1 MSEKMKFLE
10 EIRKHKNESRLAVD
24 VAEELAGLAE
34 ELAKGQIT
42 ISGETLSVSDTFS
55 FFIKKQFKKGVV
67 SCDIFLQSRPAT
79 DKKNPADAVV
89 VSLKASAREKTRAPG
104 GKKLKKEIALL
115 WKEAMKQVAEGIAPA
130 PATVRELLRRCEDYN
145 LCADKQWFD
154 SWRQCSDEIKAC
166 LAAAGKGDF
175 PTAREKVA
183 LVNRLTK
190 ECHKLYK

>member
-10 EIRKHKNESRLAVD
+10 EIRKRKNERLSPGEMAKALSR
-24 VAEELAGLAE
+24 LAE
-34 ELAKGQIT
+34 ELTRGEIT
-42 ISGETLSVSDTFS
+42 ISEEKVRVGDSFS
-55 FFIKKQFKKGVV
+55 FFIKKQLKKGVV
-67 SCDIFLQSRPAT
+67 TCEIFLQGRQTSSEEIAEDWFSR
-79 DKKNPADAVV
+79 
-89 VSLKASAREKTRAPG
+89 KASAREKTGAPG